1 MFKMHLFFKM
11 SQVLFDINMTLPC
24 HWVFSATLNSKMA
37 EENGGTAFVSS
48 HHARSDGHF
57 R

>member
-1 MFKMHLFFKM
+1 MFKMYLPLKI

-24 HWVFSATLNSKMA
+24 HWIFSATLNSKMA
-37 EENGGTAFVSS
+37 EENGGSAFVSS
-48 HHARSDGHF
+48 HHARADSHF